1 MSLKL
6 LITRHGETLG
16 NVKGMLMGV
25 EDGNITKRG
34 FKQIHKLINKMKR
47 EEVDIILSSDMYR
60 CQVTAKEISGKYN
73 IPVEYSILL
82 REKNNGD
89 WTGKCYRELCWDDL
103 EGDFE
108 TRHPPDGESLIEVR
122 ERGIKLYSE
131 LLTKHTD
138 KCIAIVSHS
147 TFLKVFIGQ
156 LLGMSIYDSIF
167 KLRMDYCSLS
177 KIEIINKNE
186 CIVTAINN

>member
-6 LITRHGETLG
+6 LITRHGETVG
-16 NVKGMLMGV
+16 NVKGILMGV

-34 FKQIHKLINKMKR
+34 FKQIHKLINRMKR

-60 CQVTAKEISGKYN
+60 CQVTAKEISKKYN
-73 IPVEYSILL
+73 IPIEYSILL

-89 WTGKCYRELCWDDL
+89 WNGKCYREMCWDDL

-122 ERGIKLYSE
+122 ERGIKFYSE

-167 KLRMDYCSLS
+167 KLRIDYCALS

-186 CIVTAINN
+186 CILAAINY